1 MSYLLHIETATED
14 CSVALSYNGK
24 EYSQLIAD
32 EKLSHASMLMPL
44 IDKLFKQAKLSV
56 EDISAVSFSEG
67 PGSYTGLRI
76 GLSTAKGI
84 CYAANIPLISTSTLR
99 AVAVGIKK
107 SLSLS
112 RKDLLFPVIDARRM
126 EVYAMHLDSDLCEIL
141 PASAIIMD
149 EKSLDEIGSE
159 RIIFAGSGAEKLKI
173 LYEKQKHCI
182 FVDELVHLAINS
194 IPEAYEKWRKTN
206 IENLA
211 YYEPF
216 YLKDFVPAKAKVK
229 GLK

>member
-14 CSVALSYNGK
+14 CSVALSCNGK
-24 EYSQLIAD
+24 EHSQLIAE

-44 IDKLFKQAKLSV
+44 IDKLFKQAKLTV
-56 EDISAVSFSEG
+56 KDLSAVSFSEG

-99 AVAVGIKK
+99 AAAVGIKK

-112 RKDLLFPVIDARRM
+112 KKDLLFPVIDARRM
-126 EVYAMHLDSDLCEIL
+126 EVYAMLLDSNLQKLE
-141 PASAIIMD
+141 AVSARIMD
-149 EKSLDEIGSE
+149 ENSLDNINSE

-173 LYEKQKHCI
+173 LYGEFEHCF
-182 FVDELVHLAINS
+182 FVDELVHLATNAIS
-194 IPEAYEKWRKTN
+194 EAYNKWEN
-206 IENLA
+206 EDFENLA